1 MNWRGKA
8 IGGSIGSF
16 LGPWGTL
23 AGAAAGHFFVDR
35 KKPSPEKQSLRLL
48 ALTAGALYELAGVDG
63 RYTVKED
70 KAIRA
75 ILGEINHNVG
85 APLAPHELAYLID
98 DAARIDRCLARL
110 ASTVRGNPDLV
121 SAALGW
127 LWRVAVSD
135 CDEKPSETERIY
147 AFAHQAGLS
156 EEAVRHASLLYSRQA
171 AAPNRERHAACSVL
185 GVPFHADPSQIKAAY
200 RSLSLTYHP
209 DKHAELDPAIQAL
222 TAEKFAQVKSAY
234 DLLSGEPGRDWYV
247 KQPDSGRLTPA
258 AADAVVLC
266 FCCGTS
272 IGLPPLEHI
281 PSARCPVCQTL
292 LAFER
297 DVAEHLASFLN
308 GPPR

>member
-1 MNWRGKA
+1 MKLIVQIPCYN
-8 IGGSIGSF
+8 
-16 LGPWGTL
+16 
-23 AGAAAGHFFVDR
+23 
-35 KKPSPEKQSLRLL
+35 
-48 ALTAGALYELAGVDG
+48 ELATLESV
-63 RYTVKED
+63 
-70 KAIRA
+70 
-75 ILGEINHNVG
+75 
-85 APLAPHELAYLID
+85 
-98 DAARIDRCLARL
+98 
-110 ASTVRGNPDLV
+110 VRTIP
-121 SAALGW
+121 
-127 LWRVAVSD
+127 
-135 CDEKPSETERIY
+135 ERIY

-222 TAEKFAQVKSAY
+222 TAEKFAQVKRAY
-234 DLLSGEPGRDWYV
+234 DLLSVEPGRDWYV